1 MSIKA
6 KYLIIIL
13 ALLVITGDALSQSTG
28 DPKYFWK
35 LHSVTG
41 EFLFNGFYREQE
53 RTGLDI
59 NEYQK
64 SSYLTGGVI
73 IKTNSSFL
81 HKNFLTLDIDA
92 GYMPAT
98 SRDNFLVIPD
108 QAEVSTIKKIGGI
121 SATFFQQKNITL
133 NVFGNYEERY
143 FARENLTDIKSI
155 DRNWGTILNYNNKYL
170 PVALDF
176 HSKKWNEEELQTG
189 RNYTLDQNLFCAR
202 ISKSFTKRDR
212 NDLRY
217 SHDDNVN
224 INQNLFRVA
233 NIIDNIDFIS
243 RINLDKKQKYSLNT
257 TITNL
262 NQRGY
267 TNVKRFQASEGIQA
281 QLPANLSLFGNYN
294 FNKTR
299 FESSDLLQHTIN
311 SSLQHKLYQSLQSR
325 INFEYNFLRHTV
337 YQEYNTKTG
346 FELNY
351 TKKIPHGR
359 LLISYKFDKY
369 RQNYTADP
377 SDLTMTNEQYTLSD
391 TKIALLRLPDI
402 ETGSVIVKDVTG
414 TLIYQIGLDYIL
426 IERNKYIEI
435 RRIPGGLIADNS
447 VILID
452 YTATQ
457 PGSYEYDANTHVFNT
472 SVYLLDNL
480 LSFYYRFSTQDYSNL
495 VTTEFVT
502 LNYFTQNLAG
512 FRIDYNFINAGAEY
526 EDYKSSILP
535 YHMWRYY
542 VTFQKNV
549 GKKLMLMLN
558 GNMQDYVMLDK
569 PEPEYQRYLDLT
581 GKAIYTIYRNTNI
594 NLDLMYRKQSG
605 RGIDL
610 DLLTAKTEIT
620 SSVNRLYYTLGL
632 EVYKRNY
639 VGEVINFKGTYFKI
653 VRKF

>member
-1 MSIKA
+1 MYSKA
-6 KYLIIIL
+6 KYLIIVL
-13 ALLVITGDALSQSTG
+13 VLLVSAGDAFSQNEGKSL
-28 DPKYFWK
+28 YFWK

-41 EFLFNGFYREQE
+41 EVLMNGFYREQE

-64 SSYLTGGVI
+64 SSYLTGGLFL
-73 IKTNSSFL
+73 KTHSSIL
-81 HKNFLTLDIDA
+81 NKNFLTLDIDA

-108 QAEVSTIKKIGGI
+108 QAEVSTLKKIGGI

-133 NVFGNYEERY
+133 NIFGNYEERY

-155 DRNWGTILNYNNKYL
+155 DRNWGSILNYNNKFL
-170 PVALDF
+170 PVTIDF
-176 HSKKWNEEELQTG
+176 HNKKWNEEELQTG
-189 RNYTLDQNLFCAR
+189 RNYTMDQNLFGAR
-202 ISKSFTKRDR
+202 TSKSFTKRDR

-217 SHDDNVN
+217 SHDYNVN
-224 INQNLFRVA
+224 VNQNLFRVA

-243 RINLDKKQKYSLNT
+243 RINLDDKQKYSLNT

-267 TNVKRFQASEGIQA
+267 TNIKRFQAGEGIYA
-281 QLPANLSLFGNYN
+281 QLPVNLSVFGNYN
-294 FNKTR
+294 FFNTHYA
-299 FESSDLLQHTIN
+299 SSDLIHHNVN

-325 INFEYNFLRHTV
+325 INFEYNYIKHTV
-337 YQEYNTKTG
+337 YREFNTKTG

-351 TKKIPHGR
+351 TKKIPRGQ
-359 LLISYKFDKY
+359 LSISYKFDKY

-377 SDLTMTNEQYTLSD
+377 SDLKISDEKYTLSD
-391 TKIALLRLPDI
+391 SKIALLRLPDVDP
-402 ETGSVIVKDVTG
+402 ESVIVKDITG
-414 TLIYQIGLDYIL
+414 TLIYESGLDYIL

-447 VILID
+447 VVQID

-457 PGSYEYDANTHVFNT
+457 PGSYKYDANTHVFNT
-472 SVYLLDNL
+472 NVYLLDNL

-512 FRIDYNFINAGAEY
+512 FRLDFNFINVGAEY

-569 PEPEYQRYLDLT
+569 PEPEYQKYMDLT
-581 GKAIYTIYRNTNI
+581 GKAIYTIHKNTNV
-594 NLDLMYRKQSG
+594 NLDLMYRRQTG

-610 DLLTAKTEIT
+610 DLMTAKTEVT
-620 SSVNRLYYTLGL
+620 SSVNRLYITLGV

-639 VGEVINFKGTYFKI
+639 VGEIINFKGTYFKV

>member
-1 MSIKA
+1 
-6 KYLIIIL
+6 
-13 ALLVITGDALSQSTG
+13 
-28 DPKYFWK
+28 
-35 LHSVTG
+35 
-41 EFLFNGFYREQE
+41 
-53 RTGLDI
+53 
-59 NEYQK
+59 
-64 SSYLTGGVI
+64 
-73 IKTNSSFL
+73 
-81 HKNFLTLDIDA
+81 
-92 GYMPAT
+92 
-98 SRDNFLVIPD
+98 
-108 QAEVSTIKKIGGI
+108 
-121 SATFFQQKNITL
+121 
-133 NVFGNYEERY
+133 
-143 FARENLTDIKSI
+143 
-155 DRNWGTILNYNNKYL
+155 
-170 PVALDF
+170 
-176 HSKKWNEEELQTG
+176 
-189 RNYTLDQNLFCAR
+189 LDQNLFSAR
-202 ISKSFTKRDR
+202 LSKSFTKRDK

-224 INQNLFRVA
+224 VNQNLFRVA
-233 NIIDNIDFIS
+233 NTIDNIDFIS
-243 RINLDKKQKYSLNT
+243 RIDLDDKQKYSLNT

-262 NQRGY
+262 SQRGS
-267 TNVKRFQASEGIQA
+267 TNIKRFQASEGIHA

-294 FNKTR
+294 FFKTH
-299 FESSDLLQHTIN
+299 FESSDLLQHNIN

-325 INFEYNFLRHTV
+325 INFEYNFIRHTV

-377 SDLTMTNEQYTLSD
+377 SDLKITNEQYTLSD
-391 TKIALLRLPDI
+391 TKIVLLRLPDV

-426 IERNKYIEI
+426 IERNKYLEI

-495 VTTEFVT
+495 VNTEFVT

-512 FRIDYNFINAGAEY
+512 FRLDYNFLNAGAEY
-526 EDYKSSILP
+526 EDYRSSILP

-542 VTFQKNV
+542 VTLQKNV

-569 PEPEYQRYLDLT
+569 PEPEYQKYLDVT
-581 GKAIYTIYRNTNI
+581 GKAIYTIYGNTNI
-594 NLDLMYRKQSG
+594 NLDLMYRKQTG

-610 DLLTAKTEIT
+610 DLMTAKTEVT
-620 SSVNRLYYTLGL
+620 TMRNRLYFTVGL

-639 VGEVINFKGTYFKI
+639 VGEIINFKGTYFKV